1 MRSLV
6 PVAVFLF
13 AGCTARPATPISEQ
27 DPMEGGT
34 ALFPS
39 AEVFDATPTASPE
52 EASAEAEATARDI
65 GPYELPFLPGRSAY
79 LVLPASGAS
88 PRRLVANLHGLCN
101 PPGYAC
107 GYWTHAA
114 SEVGFLVCP
123 EGNSRCG
130 PGAYNAPTWTE
141 SFEAMSEDLERAVE
155 VTSSAYPGEI
165 RRDGAVL
172 TGFSR
177 GGYAAAA
184 IASTHP
190 GRWAHLVLV
199 EADVTLTVPMLRRA
213 GVRSVAMLAG
223 EWGSQV
229 TGERATCG
237 TLAKQGYPA
246 RLFVMPK
253 VGHAYSADIDERM
266 REALAFVLAHE

>member
-1 MRSLV
+1 MRS
-6 PVAVFLF
+6 FLPMALF
-13 AGCTARPATPISEQ
+13 LCTGCDARPSTPIAEV
-27 DPMEGGT
+27 DPIEG
-34 ALFPS
+34 APAQS
-39 AEVFDATPTASPE
+39 AEVADPIPDAAKPG
-52 EASAEAEATARDI
+52 EADVPNEAVARGI
-65 GPYELPFLPGRSAY
+65 GPYELPFLPNRSAY
-79 LVLPASGAS
+79 LVLPASGES

-107 GYWTHAA
+107 GYWTRAA

-155 VTSSAYPGEI
+155 ATSNAYPGEI
-165 RRDGAVL
+165 TREGSVL

-177 GGYAAAA
+177 GAYAAAA
-184 IASTHP
+184 IASAHP
-190 GRWAHLVLV
+190 SRWRYLVLV
-199 EADVTLTVPMLRRA
+199 EADVTLTVPMLRQA
-213 GVRSVAMLAG
+213 GVKSVAMLAG
-223 EWGSQV
+223 ERGSQV
-229 TGERATCG
+229 AGEKATCES
-237 TLAKQGYPA
+237 LAKQGYPA